1 MRNTTRQD
9 WQSQYLAQKGR
20 AAHIH
25 AYFIPTMTIGKLNNF
40 FHFAAEKPKLGNKLS
55 QEFWI
60 PHLAKEATVIINPLN
75 YASKVEDEEVAK
87 LLLLVAG
94 DIETNPGPMVGTF
107 SFKYV
112 LFHRIFPG
120 SRHAARG

>member
-1 MRNTTRQD
+1 MPNTTRQD

-55 QEFWI
+55 QD
-60 PHLAKEATVIINPLN
+60 LAKDATVTDDPLN
-75 YASKVEDEEVAK
+75 SVSKAEDEEVVK

-94 DIETNPGPMVGTF
+94 DVETNPGPMVSTF

-112 LFHRIFPG
+112 LFHKIFPG